1 MELND
6 RAEEAVDDDIQER
19 MAALLETEEPGNDLD
34 EVQDT
39 PEDTEDSLDVEEA
52 TEEPEYVTLKW
63 GEEEKQVTKDEFKN
77 LAEQG
82 YNYTQKMQ
90 SIAEKERIVQAKET
104 MLQTQ
109 SMAHQF
115 VAEKIADIKNL
126 DNQLAQYKQVDWQ
139 GLAQSDPMQYLTL
152 NQTYQQLKDS
162 RNELVG
168 EYQQKLGEFNEVRTR
183 QQEEILQREAVLLAE
198 VMPEFRGEKARDAKQ
213 EVSRYLSSRG
223 FNTEEIG
230 SILDHRMVRV
240 AYEAAK
246 YANLKSSQPDIK
258 KRAAE
263 APKVI
268 KGQRQSQ
275 DAQVSK
281 LRQMAKRGDERAI
294 AALIERTL

>member
-1 MELND
+1 MNEND

-19 MAALLETEEPGNDLD
+19 MAALLETEETEIEQDEALD
-34 EVQDT
+34 A
-39 PEDTEDSLDVEEA
+39 PEETEDSQDVEEE

-77 LAEQG
+77 FAEQG

-109 SMAHQF
+109 SMAQQF
-115 VAEKIADIKNL
+115 VAEKMADIRNI
-126 DNQLAQYKQVDWQ
+126 DSQLAQYKQVDWQ
-139 GLAQSDPMQYLTL
+139 SLAQSDPMQYLTL

-168 EYQQKLGEFNEVRTR
+168 EYQQKMGEFNEVRT
-183 QQEEILQREAVLLAE
+183 QQQNEILQREATLLAE
-198 VMPEFRGEKARDAKQ
+198 AMPEFRGDKADEAKN
-213 EVSRYLSSRG
+213 EVAKYLSSRG

-246 YANLKSSQPDIK
+246 YANLKNAQPDIK

-268 KGQRQSQ
+268 KGQRQTTDSQ
-275 DAQVSK
+275 LSQ
-281 LRQMAKRGDERAI
+281 LRKMAKRGDERAI